1 MKHLFK
7 KQNIVKNKQKKIT
20 KKSINHYIL
29 PIMMLITLIPILFM
43 FITSYSS
50 TKKLLENRNLK
61 TAESATTTVYGEEQT
76 LLSSIESRLDEVL
89 QLDAFKENYN
99 YDNIKVELATA
110 SAGDQTISSAIFA
123 TSDGKFIT
131 FSDLPKNYDVT
142 NAPWFKGAIEEEGT
156 FYWSEPYKN
165 PETGKYMA
173 SISKAIRNRK
183 NELGVLSFD
192 ISYANLSS
200 MMKHLTIGQTGRT
213 ILLHDKG
220 VILASGT
227 TSEIGKDIS
236 KMELFQKVKTSKQEK
251 GIIDMKGKEGLDSV
265 FFDKKSVDGKSWTLI
280 PMKKTEYQKETQAL
294 IRSSLIAAVLMLLLV
309 LIISFG
315 ITHFIQG
322 IIASFNDSFLQMSE
336 GKMRMI
342 KQSTGKKK
350 GKKHVE
356 KFAISPNLK
365 GNEIQQMAYYYNQMI
380 ASFSKLT
387 KNIQAESKLVA
398 EMSSS
403 LFELSQQTTTATE
416 EVTETITGIA
426 ETTSSQ
432 AQETQQSLGHLK
444 DLSGSIDHLSENMVV
459 MTKRSQASET
469 INQAS
474 MNDMEEV
481 QKNWQVQL
489 DQLLSLM
496 TTMEQMDTDVQAIRQ
511 ITTVI
516 NDISNRTNLLALN
529 ASIEAARAGESGKG
543 FAVVAT
549 EIRDL
554 AEKSKY
560 STKEIKTIVEKIQD
574 QSSATVQ
581 KTNLTLQSGKEQTQ
595 LIRRALSSSQ
605 EVLANGQ
612 AVIAEIHEVESVSE
626 SIEDL
631 QRNALNNLQSI
642 AASTQEN
649 AAGTQEV
656 SANAEEM
663 LATMEEFLAHA
674 AELEKIAEKMQ
685 SSTNIFEFED

>member
-1 MKHLFK
+1 
-7 KQNIVKNKQKKIT
+7 
-20 KKSINHYIL
+20 
-29 PIMMLITLIPILFM
+29 
-43 FITSYSS
+43 
-50 TKKLLENRNLK
+50 
-61 TAESATTTVYGEEQT
+61 
-76 LLSSIESRLDEVL
+76 
-89 QLDAFKENYN
+89 
-99 YDNIKVELATA
+99 
-110 SAGDQTISSAIFA
+110 
-123 TSDGKFIT
+123 
-131 FSDLPKNYDVT
+131 
-142 NAPWFKGAIEEEGT
+142 
-156 FYWSEPYKN
+156 
-165 PETGKYMA
+165 
-173 SISKAIRNRK
+173 
-183 NELGVLSFD
+183 
-192 ISYANLSS
+192 
-200 MMKHLTIGQTGRT
+200 
-213 ILLHDKG
+213 
-220 VILASGT
+220 
-227 TSEIGKDIS
+227 
-236 KMELFQKVKTSKQEK
+236 
-251 GIIDMKGKEGLDSV
+251 
-265 FFDKKSVDGKSWTLI
+265 
-280 PMKKTEYQKETQAL
+280 
-294 IRSSLIAAVLMLLLV
+294 
-309 LIISFG
+309 
-315 ITHFIQG
+315 
-322 IIASFNDSFLQMSE
+322 
-336 GKMRMI
+336 
-342 KQSTGKKK
+342 
-350 GKKHVE
+350 
-356 KFAISPNLK
+356 
-365 GNEIQQMAYYYNQMI
+365 
-380 ASFSKLT
+380 
-387 KNIQAESKLVA
+387 
-398 EMSSS
+398 
-403 LFELSQQTTTATE
+403 
-416 EVTETITGIA
+416 IA

-489 DQLLSLM
+489 DQLISLM

-511 ITTVI
+511 ITTFI

-631 QRNALNNLQSI
+631 QRNAHNNLQSI